1 MRFWMTGGRCF
12 AVLLLA
18 LGLVACDSG
27 RDPAPG
33 PQPPSVAQPAA
44 EAVQPAAAPTQPSVP
59 LPAAAGEV
67 EHRPPLRLEPA
78 PHGGA
83 QHKAVERH
91 RPAVVKSA
99 APQPL
104 DLSPPG
110 DAAEDLAGAGAGAA
124 PLGEPQA
131 LLPPLFAPRDKAA
144 SGNVQM
150 AGRLLTNPRST
161 AGKDYWETVEGAE
174 LQLQFRR

>member
-1 MRFWMTGGRCF
+1 MTGGRCF
-12 AVLLLA
+12 ALLLLA

-131 LLPPLFAPRDKAA
+131 LLPPLFAPRDAVPSA
-144 SGNVQM
+144 VQI